1 MTTFFS
7 KIAAWY
13 ADFKFVKFAQKG
25 DDVLKFF
32 ARVFVFMLVFW
43 ILWAFR
49 QAYQNDAY
57 TLSAFNVPPSL
68 EARGYSGT
76 VVVDKI
82 VAEMQAILSKRYFDE
97 QNPEAYRRIN
107 TQPTLQFNTESRAGY
122 FDLRA
127 LFQMGKLFL
136 GKKDKTIRGH
146 ITLDT
151 NVIRLSLLLPDEA
164 AFPLSINSRASLDS
178 LFHQVAVHLIRQTT
192 PQYLVYYYLDKQEYD
207 AAEKLL
213 EEIDFRLNNEHQK
226 PTYSNDRIQWY
237 LAWTNFLLA
246 KKDYPNALQKIDEL
260 QKLFPKDLAGYAQKV
275 NILFSQVVELEN
287 QKVDKNTVKSIA
299 NEASKL
305 AQFIENQNFSS
316 QFLDKKMAM
325 GWLYSNWAYMLQKIE
340 TDSATVLTKYRKSIE
355 LLPQAAASY
364 NNLSYFYMDNKN
376 YSEAEIYLKKAL
388 FADPKDGNTWDTYA
402 ELMLVKGDTLRFYNC
417 IEQALKNHNPTEGVS
432 SENYKK
438 DARWQRFWGDK
449 RFLDLLKKYKPE

>member
-1 MTTFFS
+1 MINPFS

-13 ADFKFVKFAQKG
+13 ADFRFVKFAQKG

-32 ARVFVFMLVFW
+32 ARIFVFMLVFW

-49 QAYQNDAY
+49 QAYQNDSY

-164 AFPLSINSRASLDS
+164 AYPLSMSSHASLDS
-178 LFHQVAVHLIRQTT
+178 LFHGVAVHLIRQTT
-192 PQYLVYYYLDKQEYD
+192 PQYLVYYYLDKQDYD
-207 AAEKLL
+207 EAEKLL
-213 EEIDFRLNNEHQK
+213 DEIDFKLNNEQNK
-226 PTYSNDRIQWY
+226 PTYSTDRIQWY

-260 QKLFPKDLAGYAQKV
+260 RQLYPKDLAAYAQKV

-287 QKVDKNTVKSIA
+287 QKADKAAIKAIA
-299 NEASKL
+299 LEATKL

-316 QFLDKKMAM
+316 QFLDKKMAT
-325 GWLYSNWAYMLQKIE
+325 GWLYSNWAYMLQKID
-340 TDSATVLTKYRKSIE
+340 TDSTKVLVKYRKAIE
-355 LLPQAAASY
+355 LLPQAASSY
-364 NNLSYFYMDNKN
+364 NNLSYFYMDNHN

-402 ELMLVKGDTLRFYNC
+402 ELMLIKGDTLRFYNC

-432 SENYKK
+432 AEGYAK
-438 DARWQRFWGDK
+438 DVRWQRFWEDK
-449 RFLDLLKKYKPE
+449 RFVNLLVKYKR

>member
-1 MTTFFS
+1 MTSFFS

-49 QAYQNDAY
+49 QAYKNDAY

-164 AFPLSINSRASLDS
+164 AYPLSISSRASLDS
-178 LFHQVAVHLIRQTT
+178 LFHRVAVHLIRQTT
-192 PQYLVYYYLDKQEYD
+192 PQYLVYYYLDKQDYD
-207 AAEKLL
+207 EAEKLL
-213 EEIDFRLNNEHQK
+213 DEIDFKLNNERDK
-226 PTYSNDRIQWY
+226 TTYTTDRIQWY

-246 KKDYPNALQKIDEL
+246 KKDYPDALQKIDEL
-260 QKLFPKDLAGYAQKV
+260 QKLYPKDLAGYAQKV

-287 QKVDKNTVKSIA
+287 QNADKSTIKAIA
-299 NEASKL
+299 QQATEL
-305 AQFIENQNFSS
+305 AQLVENQNLSS
-316 QFLDKKMAM
+316 SFLDKKMAQ
-325 GWLYSNWAYMLQKIE
+325 GWLYSNWAYMLQKVG
-340 TDSATVLTKYRKSIE
+340 TDSTMVLEKYRKAIE

-364 NNLSYFYMDNKN
+364 NNLSYFYMDSHN
-376 YSEAEIYLKKAL
+376 YAEAEIYLKKAIL
-388 FADPKDGNTWDTYA
+388 ADPKDGNSWDTYA
-402 ELMLVKGDTLRFYNC
+402 ELMLIKGDTLRFYNC

-432 SENYKK
+432 AEGYAK
-438 DARWQRFWGDK
+438 DARWQKMWGEK
-449 RFLDLLKKYKPE
+449 RFENLLKKYKPN